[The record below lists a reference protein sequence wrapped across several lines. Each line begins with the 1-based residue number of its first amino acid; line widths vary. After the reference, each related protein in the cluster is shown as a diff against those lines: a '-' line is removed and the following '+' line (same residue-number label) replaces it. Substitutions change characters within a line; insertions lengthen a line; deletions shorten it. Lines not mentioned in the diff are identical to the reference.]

1 MVQMVKLTNVT
12 ISNMVDQTEV
22 THKNLF
28 IFTAAFMNFAVVLW
42 LAIYWI
48 MGLSFSANVPL
59 AYQLISV
66 VSLAYYFRTKNFETF
81 KFIQLS
87 LFLFAPFVMQWSL
100 GSSVTSSGVTLWAL
114 LAPIGALVVASW
126 RAAVPWFFA
135 YIVLTLVSGVFD
147 YFLGT
152 GNDSGVPMKT
162 IGVFFAMNFAVMSS
176 LIFLL
181 IRHFIIE
188 MEKLKNQLTDQRKL
202 LEDEQVKSEQLLLN
216 ILPSG
221 IAKRVQTTQGLI
233 ADKHDDVTVMFADLV
248 NFTQLIEAL
257 SPDQMLALLNTIFT
271 GFDELAE
278 KYSLEKIK
286 TVGDAYM
293 VAGGLSQNKVDYTS
307 DITSLAYEMRDF
319 VANHPDLAKFKLA
332 LHIGIAT
339 GSAVA
344 GVIGNKR
351 FIYDMLG
358 ETVNLAHQFTEDASA
373 TGIIRVD
380 KTTYNRVRLFYVFE
394 QPVTITVKG
403 KGDVAAYHLT
413 SKLG

>member
-1 MVQMVKLTNVT
+1 MVKLPNMA
-12 ISNMVDQTEV
+12 IENMVIQTEV

-48 MGLSFSANVPL
+48 MGLNFSANVPL

-66 VSLAYYFRTKNFETF
+66 VSLAYYFRTKNFEIF
-81 KFIQLS
+81 QFVQLS

-114 LAPIGALVVASW
+114 LAPIGALVVSSW
-126 RAAVPWFFA
+126 RAAIPWFFA

-188 MEKLKNQLTDQRKL
+188 LEKLKNQLTGQRKL

-216 ILPSG
+216 ILPKG
-221 IAKRVQTTQGLI
+221 IAKRMQTSQGLI

-248 NFTQLIEAL
+248 NFSQLIEAL
-257 SPDQMLALLNTIFT
+257 SPEQMVTLLNTIFT
-271 GFDELAE
+271 GFDDLAE

-286 TVGDAYM
+286 TVGHTYM
-293 VAGGLSQNKVDYTS
+293 VAGGISQNKVDYTS
-307 DITSLAYEMRDF
+307 DIASLAYEMRDF
-319 VANHPDLAKFKLA
+319 VASHPDLTKFKLA
-332 LHIGIAT
+332 IHIGLAT

-344 GVIGNKR
+344 GVVGSKR
-351 FIYDMLG
+351 FIYDMWG
-358 ETVNLAHQFTEDASA
+358 EAVSQAHRFTQVDS
-373 TGIIRVD
+373 TDSVIRVD
-380 KTTYNRVRLFYVFE
+380 KTTYNRVRLFYVFD
-394 QPVTITVKG
+394 QHVSVPGKR
-403 KGDVAAYHLT
+403 KGDVSAYHLLT
-413 SKLG
+413 KLG